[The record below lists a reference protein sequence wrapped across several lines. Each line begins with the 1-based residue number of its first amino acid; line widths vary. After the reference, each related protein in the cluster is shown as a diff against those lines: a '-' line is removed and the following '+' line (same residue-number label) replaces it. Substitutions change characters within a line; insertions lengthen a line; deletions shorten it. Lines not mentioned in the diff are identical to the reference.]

1 MRGETKPSLCLVTPA
16 LADANNGN
24 WRTAQRW
31 ARMLADDYA
40 VRLVARWPDGP
51 ADAPS
56 ELMIALHARRSAA
69 SIDAW
74 ARNFPTRPLVVVLT
88 GTDLY
93 RDIGCDADA
102 QRSLVQA
109 HRLVVLQELGCAAL
123 PAPLRDK
130 CEVCFQSAP
139 ARRSPPKTKRHLRA
153 LMVGHLREV
162 KSPQTFFAAA
172 RELCGRTDLFFDHI
186 GAPLEAE
193 FGEQAAALAR
203 DCPQYRWL
211 GPREHAET
219 RERIARAHVLVHPS
233 RLEGGAHV
241 VLEAVVSGTPVLASR
256 VDGNVGMLGPD
267 YAGYF
272 PWNDAAA
279 LASLL
284 LRCRDEPA
292 FLALL
297 KAQCAERAALFLPQR
312 ERSTLLRILAGCRRG
327 AAGIGGLAH

>member
-1 MRGETKPSLCLVTPA
+1 MPAETPKPSLCLVTPA

-24 WRTAQRW
+24 WQTARRW

-40 VRLVARWPDGP
+40 VSIVPQWRGASSEAP
-51 ADAPS
+51 AD
-56 ELMIALHARRSAA
+56 LMIALHARRSAA

-74 ARNFPTRPLVVVLT
+74 ARAYPARPLIVVLT

-93 RDIGCDADA
+93 RDIGYDADA

-123 PAPLRDK
+123 PAQLREK
-130 CEVCFQSAP
+130 CAVCFQSAP
-139 ARRSPPKTKRHLRA
+139 TRRSPQKTKRHLRA

-172 RELCGRTDLFFDHI
+172 RALRGRTDLLFDHI

-193 FGEQAAALAR
+193 LGEQAAALAR
-203 DCPQYRWL
+203 DCPHYRWL
-211 GPREHAET
+211 GPRPHAET

-256 VDGNVGMLGPD
+256 IDGNVGMLGAD

-272 PWNDAAA
+272 AWNDAAS
-279 LASLL
+279 LAALL

-292 FLALL
+292 FLDRLRT
-297 KAQCAERAALFLPQR
+297 QCAERAALFAPHR
-312 ERSTLLRILAGCRRG
+312 ERGTLLRILASCRGG
-327 AAGIGGLAH
+327 AALRPA